1 MGTSNETKK
10 RKQVEMNIKGILSIS
25 GKPGLYKLVAQ
36 SKNGIIVESLTE
48 NKRFPVSASSNVSS
62 MEDIAIYTYEEEVPL
77 KDVFQKIYDKE
88 EGAKTLSHKESSDQI
103 VAFFTDVLP
112 SYDTERVYISD
123 MKKVLQWYNLLHDSG
138 LLEAEEEPTEEA
150 TESKEN

>member
-1 MGTSNETKK
+1 MGTSNETRK

-48 NKRFPVSASSNVSS
+48 NKRFPVSSSSNVSS

-77 KDVFQKIYDKE
+77 QEVFQKIYDKE
-88 EGAKTLSHKESSDQI
+88 EGGKTLGHKESTDQI
-103 VAFFTDVLP
+103 VGFFADVLP
-112 SYDTERVYISD
+112 NYDTERVYISD

-138 LLEAEEEPTEEA
+138 LLEAEEAVEEE
-150 TESKEN
+150 TPEEK

>member
-1 MGTSNETKK
+1 
-10 RKQVEMNIKGILSIS
+10 MNIKGILSIS

-48 NKRFPVSASSNVSS
+48 NKRFPVSSSSNVSS

-77 KDVFQKIYDKE
+77 QEVFQKIYDKE
-88 EGAKTLSHKESSDQI
+88 EGGKTLGHKESTDQI
-103 VAFFTDVLP
+103 VGFFADVLP
-112 SYDTERVYISD
+112 NYDTERVYISD

-138 LLEAEEEPTEEA
+138 LLEAEEAVEEE
-150 TESKEN
+150 TPEEK

>member
-48 NKRFPVSASSNVSS
+48 NKRFPVSSSSNVSS

-77 KDVFQKIYDKE
+77 QEVFQKIYDKE
-88 EGAKTLSHKESSDQI
+88 EGGKTLGHKESTDQI
-103 VAFFTDVLP
+103 VGFFADVLP
-112 SYDTERVYISD
+112 NYDTERVYISD

-138 LLEAEEEPTEEA
+138 LLEAEEAVEKETPEE
-150 TESKEN
+150 K

>member
-1 MGTSNETKK
+1 MGTSNETRK

-48 NKRFPVSASSNVSS
+48 NKRFPVSSSSNVSS

-77 KDVFQKIYDKE
+77 QEVFQKIYDKE
-88 EGAKTLSHKESSDQI
+88 EGGKTLGHKESTDQI
-103 VAFFTDVLP
+103 VGFFADVLP
-112 SYDTERVYISD
+112 NYDTDRVYISD

-138 LLEAEEEPTEEA
+138 LLEAEEAVEEE
-150 TESKEN
+150 TPEEK

>member
-48 NKRFPVSASSNVSS
+48 NKRFPVSSSSNVSS

-77 KDVFQKIYDKE
+77 QEVFQKIYDKE
-88 EGAKTLSHKESSDQI
+88 EGGKTLEHKESTDQI
-103 VAFFTDVLP
+103 VGFFADVLP
-112 SYDTERVYISD
+112 NYDTERVYISD

-138 LLEAEEEPTEEA
+138 LLEAEEAVEEE
-150 TESKEN
+150 TPEEK

>member
-48 NKRFPVSASSNVSS
+48 NKRFPVSSSSNVSS

-77 KDVFQKIYDKE
+77 QEVFQKIYDKE
-88 EGAKTLSHKESSDQI
+88 EGGKTLGHKESTDQI
-103 VAFFTDVLP
+103 VGFFADVLP
-112 SYDTERVYISD
+112 NYDTERVYISD

-138 LLEAEEEPTEEA
+138 LLEAKEEETPEE
-150 TESKEN
+150 K